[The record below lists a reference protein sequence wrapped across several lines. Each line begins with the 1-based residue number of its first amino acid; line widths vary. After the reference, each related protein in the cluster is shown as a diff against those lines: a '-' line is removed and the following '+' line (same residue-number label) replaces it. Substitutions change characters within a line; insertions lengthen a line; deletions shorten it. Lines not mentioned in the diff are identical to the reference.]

1 MEEKKIPPS
10 PPFAKGG
17 VEEAPYPGLRPFEV
31 RDQGRFFGREAD
43 KAILVDKILG
53 NRLTLLFAASG
64 VGKSSL
70 LNAAVIPHLTAAGGE
85 NLSVVR
91 NIHWADEPLS
101 RLHTLVRDT
110 LQKKEILPADIP
122 TEGASLLQLLEMC
135 SLFIRRPPLVL
146 VLDQFEDFFRYNRY
160 HPSFRPFIEQLTAVI
175 LDNSLP
181 VSVVISMREDFA
193 MELNA
198 FKPQLPTLLFEN
210 YYRLEKLSP
219 VAATQ
224 AILDPVRQMGCDYE
238 PQLLQY
244 LLADL
249 KERKRDGLELPHQP
263 SEGAGVEVIDPPYL
277 QIVCGYL
284 WRLKGDGKLLRLE
297 DYQRAGGVSGILDY
311 FLNDHLQGLSPAEKQ
326 LASRA
331 FDYLAAQRGIKMAY
345 PLAVLATDLLKVKP
359 DKLAA
364 VLDKLAQGDMRILHS
379 HERDGVRWYELYHD
393 MYSDSIRNWNAE
405 WKARQQK
412 RQRLVARVVIAV
424 LLVVLAVL
432 LDSLRWLSQNSIFPA
447 QYLLKEQEF
456 RLMNWGLLP
465 EPLPEMAEI
474 PASKGEFQS
483 GELDKDFG
491 EMANQSLK
499 EQGTYNQQ
507 NFGYPPITASI
518 PAPFAIGKHEISYE
532 QYDYYV
538 WQQRRAGKA
547 EDKLI
552 YPTGATRDNGRGD
565 RAVTQVSWDEAV
577 AYTQWLTAKTGKEYR
592 LPTEVEWEY
601 AARAGT
607 KTPYWWGDEAK
618 GLNKAN
624 CDGCGSQWDNM
635 RIAPI
640 DSFTENP
647 WGLKNTSGNVWEWT
661 CSEWKPELGDAA
673 KQCAGEGASV
683 RRVIRG
689 GSWVDT
695 TDWVRS
701 SARGRFDSD
710 NRSNNVGFRILRV
723 SRQDN

>member
-1 MEEKKIPPS
+1 M
-10 PPFAKGG
+10 
-17 VEEAPYPGLRPFEV
+17 EEAPYPGLRPFAESE
-31 RDQGRFFGREAD
+31 QGKFFGREAD

-85 NLSVVR
+85 NVAVVR

-101 RLHTLVRDT
+101 RLHTVVRDT
-110 LQKKEILPADIP
+110 LQQKAILPADVP
-122 TEGASLLQLLEMC
+122 TEGTSLLQLLEMC

-175 LDNSLP
+175 LDNTLP

-193 MELNA
+193 MEMNA

-224 AILDPVRQMGCDYE
+224 AILDPVRQVDCDYE
-238 PQLLQY
+238 PELLQH

-284 WRLKGDGKLLRLE
+284 WRLKGDGKLLRLA
-297 DYQRAGGVSGILDY
+297 DYQRAGGVTGILDY

-364 VLDKLAQGDMRILHS
+364 VLDKLARGDMRILHS

-393 MYSDSIRNWNAE
+393 MYSDSIRNWNTA
-405 WKARQQK
+405 WKEQQHK
-412 RQRLVARVVIAV
+412 RQRLVARVVIGV

-432 LDSLRWLSQNSIFPA
+432 GDSLWWLSRNSTFPA
-447 QYLLKEQEF
+447 QYLFKEQEF
-456 RLMNWGLLP
+456 RLMNWGILP
-465 EPLPEMAEI
+465 EPLPEMVEI
-474 PASKGEFQS
+474 PVTTGEFQS
-483 GELDKDFG
+483 GELDKAFG
-491 EMANQSLK
+491 KYYNKSLS
-499 EQGTYNQQ
+499 EQGAYGQQ
-507 NFGYPPITASI
+507 NFGYPPITAALS
-518 PAPFAIGKHEISYE
+518 APFAVGQDEITYE

-538 WQQRRAGKA
+538 WQQHRAGKT
-547 EDKLI
+547 EEELP
-552 YPTGATRDNGRGD
+552 YPTGATRDNGRGQ

-577 AYTQWLTAKTGKEYR
+577 AYTQWLSTKTGKEYR

-601 AARAGT
+601 AARAGG
-607 KTPYWWGDEAK
+607 KTAYPWGDEVGVK
-618 GLNKAN
+618 QAN
-624 CDGCGSQWDNM
+624 CKNCGSDWDDKF
-635 RIAPI
+635 IAPVG
-640 DSFTENP
+640 SFAANE
-647 WGLKNTSGNVWEWT
+647 WGLYDTSGNVWEWT
-661 CSEWKPELGDAA
+661 CSEWKPELGDDA

-689 GSWVDT
+689 GSWNDSP
-695 TDWVRS
+695 DWVRS
-701 SARGRFDSD
+701 SARLRLYPDFRNDF
-710 NRSNNVGFRILRV
+710 VGFRVLRL